1 MAVEMIGRAD
11 ELAAVRAFLDG
22 PVHGPTALILEGEAG
37 IGKSTV
43 WLAGVALARERSI
56 RVLLS
61 RPSEAEASLPHV
73 VLGDLF
79 GEVEP
84 HVLARLS
91 TPRRRALE
99 SALLRD
105 GASEPLDL
113 RALGVAA
120 QTVLSMLTARDRL
133 LIAIDDEQ
141 WVDRWTAA
149 VLGFALRRL
158 PDQPILL
165 LASRRS
171 GSKPGTIEGAI
182 DGTAIHRV
190 AVGPMSVGAMQA
202 LISARMGIGMGRT
215 LLRRLHAAS
224 GGNPFFALELVRAQS
239 SGAKRGGVDPL
250 VVPPTL
256 ERLLE
261 ERLGSLTERTRR
273 ALLLIAAHGRLPWRL
288 LAELGVPE
296 IDLDTALASHVIE
309 ISDGLISF
317 THPLLSSVVY
327 QTGSP
332 RARRAAHRRL
342 AHALADPVDRGR
354 HLARSA
360 VDADAHIAGELDT
373 AAQLALHRGSLAAAS
388 ELAEEAWRLT
398 PRDATDQRHRR
409 ALAAARAQLAAGEW
423 PRARA
428 IASDL
433 LAEAPA
439 GPLRAECLL
448 LLAEF
453 EHDDL
458 AVPVLEEAL
467 RNAAS
472 DQRLEAEIH
481 VRLGVAQRFRNG
493 FAAALEATKVAL
505 ALADRAGD
513 DGLRLEALVNL
524 HMLGSA
530 VGDVGVSEYAL
541 RAQAIAMAT
550 GDERQLRETHLLYGG
565 AMIDS
570 DNIEAR
576 RGRLEELHRAW
587 QDRDEL
593 FSADVLSRLA
603 WVEFWGERWPL
614 AADHAARA
622 HEVSSQYGLDRNQDY
637 IPIAWIAVRRGELQL
652 AEEASARALKLCE
665 EQIGFHP
672 PLLKAVPGLVALA
685 RGDSAT
691 AAAFLGEAERQ
702 ARWLGWRA
710 PEWRPWTPDHVDALL
725 QLGRIGEAAELI
737 DAWEADALRLNRDRV
752 LAQVGRCRGMLA
764 AANGAVD
771 EAILVLEQA
780 AARLEAVGDTFGR
793 ARTLLALGGAR
804 RRARQKRSARAA
816 LEEAT
821 ATFTALGAA
830 TWASAA
836 RAELARIGGR
846 TRTEGLSPSEMRVA
860 GLVAEGRTNR
870 EIATALFLGE
880 QTVASH
886 LHHIYAKLGIRSR
899 TALAHRLAE
908 PSVGHAPV
916 SNFPPS

>member
-1 MAVEMIGRAD
+1 MIGRAD

-22 PVHGPTALILEGEAG
+22 QVQGPTALIIEGEAG
-37 IGKSTV
+37 IGKSTI

-56 RVLLS
+56 RVLMS

-79 GEVEP
+79 AEVQP
-84 HVLARLS
+84 HVLERLS
-91 TPRRRALE
+91 IPRRRALE

-120 QTVLSMLTARDRL
+120 QTVLSLLTAHGRL
-133 LIAIDDEQ
+133 LLAIDDEQ

-158 PDQPILL
+158 VDQPILL

-171 GSKPGTIEGAI
+171 GSKPIAIEGVI
-182 DGTAIHRV
+182 EETAIHRI
-190 AVGPMSVGAMQA
+190 AVGPMSVGAIQA
-202 LISARMGIGMGRT
+202 LISARMGVGVGRT
-215 LLRRLHAAS
+215 LLRRLHAVS

-239 SGAKRGGVDPL
+239 SGSMRGGVDPL

-261 ERLGSLTERTRR
+261 ERLANLTARTRR
-273 ALLLIAAHGRLPWRL
+273 ALLMIAAHGRLPWRML
-288 LAELGVPE
+288 SELGVHE
-296 IDLDTALASHVIE
+296 MDLDSALASHVIE

-317 THPLLSSVVY
+317 THPLLASVVY
-327 QTGSP
+327 QTGLP

-354 HLARSA
+354 HLAFS
-360 VDADAHIAGELDT
+360 ADAADAQIAAELDA

-398 PRDATDQRHRR
+398 PAEERNQRHRR
-409 ALAAARAQLAAGEW
+409 ALTAAQAQLAAGEW

-428 IASDL
+428 IATDL
-433 LAEAPA
+433 LAEAEL

-448 LLAEF
+448 LLAAF

-467 RNAAS
+467 RNVAS
-472 DQRLEAEIH
+472 DQRLEALIH
-481 VRLGVAQRFRNG
+481 IRLGVAQRFRNG
-493 FAAALEATKVAL
+493 FPAALEATRIGL

-530 VGDVGVSEYAL
+530 VGDVAVPEYAL
-541 RAQAIAMAT
+541 RAQTIAKAT
-550 GDERQLRETHLLYGG
+550 GDELQLREARILGGG
-565 AMIDS
+565 AMMDT
-570 DNIEAR
+570 DNIEVR
-576 RGRLEELHRAW
+576 RAGLEELYRAW

-593 FSADVLSRLA
+593 FGADVLWDLA

-614 AADHAARA
+614 AADYASRA
-622 HEVSSQYGLDRNQDY
+622 LEVSSQYGIDRNQDY
-637 IPIAWIAVRRGELQL
+637 IPIAWIAVHRGELQL
-652 AEEASARALKLCE
+652 AEEASGRALKLCE

-691 AAAFLGEAERQ
+691 AAAYLGEAERQ
-702 ARWLGWRA
+702 ARSLGWRA
-710 PEWRPWTPDHVDALL
+710 PEMRAWTPDHVEALV
-725 QLGRIGEAAELI
+725 QLGRIGEAAALV
-737 DAWEADALRLNRDRV
+737 DVWEADAVRLGRNRV
-752 LAQVGRCRGMLA
+752 LAQVVRCRGMLA

-771 EAILVLEQA
+771 EAIPGLERA
-780 AARLEAVGDTFGR
+780 AARLEAVGDTFGQ
-793 ARTLLALGGAR
+793 ARSLLALGGVR

-816 LEEAT
+816 LEEAI

-830 TWASAA
+830 TWTTIA
-836 RAELARIGGR
+836 RAELARVGGR
-846 TRTEGLSPSEMRVA
+846 TRMEGLSPSEMRVA

-870 EIATALFLGE
+870 EIAAALFLGE

-899 TALAHRLAE
+899 TELAHRLAE
-908 PSVGHAPV
+908 TAAGPAAP